1 MLYFLSGFFGGVFA
15 SSFVSLG
22 FESAWLVLALAS
34 AFFVFGLQQ
43 EAEKRFFLSFSIFFL
58 AAGLG
63 IFRYGLYDSRA
74 VFAPLYEK
82 EGELVSFPGTIISDP
97 VRAERFTRSV
107 FRAEGANILL
117 TLPHYPETFY
127 GDRLTI
133 SGILKRPKNFS
144 EERGFDWPA
153 YLAKDNIYFEMFLPE
168 VRTRESGGG
177 FFVKRALFQFKH
189 AYLDNLSRV
198 LTYPESALA
207 AGITVGERNSLG
219 EELEEAFRRAGLIH
233 IIVLSGY
240 NLTLVATAVGALL
253 AAFSVPR
260 MVSVGAASLSILL
273 FAILAGGSGAV
284 MRAALMGILVYFA
297 RSYGKVYEAKN
308 ALVAAAFVM
317 TLVNPKSL
325 RFDVSFQLSFLAT
338 LSLLVFLPKIEVY
351 FRRLPKT
358 LGIKESF
365 LATLSTQTFVTPLL
379 LMQSGAVSL
388 LSLLA
393 NVLVLMATPLAMFL
407 GFFAGLAG
415 FFSEI
420 LSQIIAWPL
429 HLLLAYQIYLAK
441 FFAAIDIGRLPVS
454 SIGSSTALFLYLLLA
469 VLVITLPEYHEKK
482 A

>member
-1 MLYFLSGFFGGVFA
+1 MERNLVLYFLSGFFGGVFA

-22 FESAWLVLALAS
+22 FESAGLALALAS

-219 EELEEAFRRAGLIH
+219 EEL
-233 IIVLSGY
+233 
-240 NLTLVATAVGALL
+240 
-253 AAFSVPR
+253 
-260 MVSVGAASLSILL
+260 
-273 FAILAGGSGAV
+273 
-284 MRAALMGILVYFA
+284 
-297 RSYGKVYEAKN
+297 
-308 ALVAAAFVM
+308 
-317 TLVNPKSL
+317 
-325 RFDVSFQLSFLAT
+325 
-338 LSLLVFLPKIEVY
+338 
-351 FRRLPKT
+351 
-358 LGIKESF
+358 
-365 LATLSTQTFVTPLL
+365 
-379 LMQSGAVSL
+379 
-388 LSLLA
+388 
-393 NVLVLMATPLAMFL
+393 
-407 GFFAGLAG
+407 
-415 FFSEI
+415 
-420 LSQIIAWPL
+420 
-429 HLLLAYQIYLAK
+429 
-441 FFAAIDIGRLPVS
+441 
-454 SIGSSTALFLYLLLA
+454 
-469 VLVITLPEYHEKK
+469 
-482 A
+482 